1 MLAPTPYD
9 QVRATLARLV
19 AFDTTSRNSN
29 LALIEWVEALFAA
42 EGVATARVPN
52 AAGDKTNLIATVGPA
67 IEGGIVLS
75 GHTDVVPVDGQA
87 WSTDPWTLSARDGRL
102 YGRGTC
108 DMKGF
113 LACALAALPRM
124 TGAGLKRPIHFAL
137 SYDEEVGCLG
147 APAMVDLI
155 AETFPRPSAVIVGEP
170 SDMKVIS
177 GHKGITTFRVV
188 VEGREAHSSQ
198 IDQGVSAVMAAL
210 PLIKLVETFAL
221 EARAKAPP
229 DSPFE
234 PKGTTIT
241 IGMLNG
247 GTAVN
252 ILARRCEFAFDI
264 RHEAG
269 DDPQAYARRLYALA
283 AEVDA
288 AIKAK
293 APEGGVTIIPRSS
306 SPGMAPEPDGA
317 AERLCRQ
324 LTGDN
329 QMRAVAYAAEGG
341 LFQRRGLSTCICGP
355 GSILQAHQPDEFI
368 EESQLAE
375 GARFIDRLIDQLA
388 S

>member
-1 MLAPTPYD
+1 MLAPTPHD

-42 EGVATARVPN
+42 QGVATARVPN
-52 AAGDKTNLIATVGPA
+52 AAGDKTNLVATIGPLV
-67 IEGGIVLS
+67 EGGIVLS

-87 WSTDPWTLSARDGRL
+87 WSTDPWTLNARDGRL

-124 TGAGLKRPIHFAL
+124 AGAGLKRPVHFAL

-155 AETFPRPSAVIVGEP
+155 AQTFPRPAAVIVGEP

-210 PLIKLVETFAL
+210 PLIKLVETFSQ

-264 RHEAG
+264 RHEAS

-329 QMRAVAYAAEGG
+329 ELRAVAYAAEGG

-355 GSILQAHQPDEFI
+355 GSILQAHQPDEYI

-388 S
+388 V